1 MKASIVSIA
10 ILLSAISAAL
20 GATSSVG
27 VEVSE
32 RRACFVLLYV
42 MLLLC

>member
-1 MKASIVSIA
+1 MKASPLSIA
-10 ILLSAISAAL
+10 TLLLATSAAL

-27 VEVSE
+27 VDVSE

-42 MLLLC
+42 YIMLC